1 MDNIKDSQVAIL
13 LKFLKSNNL
22 TILNGTLGIDSKG

>member
-1 MDNIKDSQVAIL
+1 MDNIKDSQGAML

-22 TILNGTLGIDSKG
+22 TILNGTVGIDN

>member
-1 MDNIKDSQVAIL
+1 MDNIKDSQGAIL

-22 TILNGTLGIDSKG
+22 TILNGTSGIEN

>member
-1 MDNIKDSQVAIL
+1 MYNIKDSQGAIL

-22 TILNGTLGIDSKG
+22 TILNETSRIDN